1 MQVETTSK
9 NKFIIP
15 KFEDIPVSTTT
26 SIVMT
31 NLTLNIRKLFE
42 HLPITEYVVIPK
54 RRGRKKKSIVVDPNK
69 DISEGSIITLELEN
83 ELRGVRVKKKKK
95 TSAKKGEA
103 YFRNSVTVVMVVDGK
118 NINFKISR
126 NGKFQMTGCK
136 TDEQQ
141 QKCVQYI
148 WCYIKDTPE
157 IYTLVEGTRLQATFI
172 PAMRNIDFGL
182 GFLIDREK
190 LDGYFNTDTE
200 YCSLLETSIGY
211 TGVNIKIPY
220 KKQITDLKLKRLK
233 FSTKKQSWGNPTYIP
248 YEEYLALLKPK
259 DRQKKL
265 DKPRYHTFLVFHS
278 GKIIMSSLCAE
289 FAKDTYYEFMD
300 IIKKNHCK
308 FEECLDE

>member
-1 MQVETTSK
+1 MTSET
-9 NKFIIP
+9 KFNIP
-15 KFEDIPVSTTT
+15 KFEDIPVSTRT

-31 NLTLNIRKLFE
+31 NLTLDIRKLFN
-42 HLPITEYVVIPK
+42 HLPITEYTVIPK
-54 RRGRKKKSIVVDPNK
+54 RRGRKKKNAVVDPNK
-69 DISEGSIITLELEN
+69 DVPEGSIITLEFEN
-83 ELRGVRVKKKKK
+83 ELRGVRLKKKKK

-136 TDEQQ
+136 TDGQMEN
-141 QKCVQYI
+141 CVKYI
-148 WCYIKDTPE
+148 WTYIKDTPD
-157 IYTLVEGTRLQATFI
+157 IYSVIDGKRLKATFI

-182 GFLIDREK
+182 GFFIDREK

-200 YCSLLETSIGY
+200 YRSLLETSIGY

-220 KKQITDLKLKRLK
+220 KKPITDLRLK
-233 FSTKKQSWGNPTYIP
+233 KLSFSDKKGTWGNPKYIP
-248 YEEYLALLKPK
+248 YEDYLALLKPK

-265 DKPRYHTFLVFHS
+265 DKQRYHTFLVFHS
-278 GKIIMSSLCAE
+278 GKIIMSSLCE
-289 FAKDTYYEFMD
+289 DFAKDTYYEFMD
-300 IIKKNHCK
+300 IIRRNYRK